1 MASVNSDSP
10 FARLS
15 LLGVLALSLFV
26 ALGARLWY
34 LQVLTETEAQEQAE
48 ANIVRRISVPA
59 PRGRIVDIS
68 GKVLVDNRPSN
79 VVVID
84 GFVLRNEMSAAERS
98 DLALRM
104 AREITGTGRLV
115 KVAAIEEA
123 MNDTQYGPFD
133 QVPIAFDVTEEF
145 QVFLAERSHEFP
157 GVEVVER
164 TVRDYPYDT
173 LAAHV
178 LGYVGPL
185 TQREL
190 DSRDEHPKDYQAV
203 DEIGKAGAELAFE
216 DWLRGT
222 PGWREFEVD
231 AKGNV
236 IRQLDYVPPVA
247 GNDVQLTIDVDIQ
260 ALVETELAQGL
271 IDAQGEQDKDVIE
284 RYATF
289 AAPAGA
295 AVVLDPRDGA
305 VRAMASYPTYDPS
318 AFIGGISTE
327 EFDQLTAAGS
337 YAPLNN
343 RAIQGL
349 YSPGSTFKPFTAY
362 AAIDTG
368 LLGPRGFLRI
378 DQYTPDPGYY
388 ELVSCEGD
396 QCRFQNANEAEYGDV
411 DLRRSLTV
419 SSDVYF
425 YKLAEQFSVRRGFDT
440 DEVQQTAREFG
451 FGAASGIALPYEATG
466 LIPDPEIKQQR
477 HEENPEA
484 FPDAD
489 WRTGDTLNVSI
500 GQGDV
505 NATPLQIANAYA
517 VFANGGTLFAPNIAA
532 RVIDPITGEI
542 IMEFGPR
549 VVNEVW
555 LPPEARDPIVDGLI
569 GVTQQEEGTA
579 FDAFEDFPTL
589 SWQVAA
595 KTGTSEVDGKSD
607 FAVFAAFGP
616 EPESEYV
623 VAIVLEEAGFG
634 GEAAAPV
641 VRRVLEPIA
650 TNTVAERLTDE
661 ELEELA
667 ANPTPE
673 PEAGAEL
680 AEGG

>member
-1 MASVNSDSP
+1 MSGVNSDSP
-10 FARLS
+10 FARLG
-15 LLGVLALSLFV
+15 LLGVLALSLFA

-48 ANIVRRISVPA
+48 ANIARKISVPA
-59 PRGRIVDIS
+59 PRGRILDVN
-68 GKVLVDNRPSN
+68 GKVMVDNRPSN

-84 GFVLRNEMSAAERS
+84 GYVLRNEMTSAERS
-98 DLALRM
+98 ALALKL

-115 KVAAIEEA
+115 KAASIEQA
-123 MNDTQYGPFD
+123 MNDEQYGPFD

-145 QVFLAERSHEFP
+145 QVFMAERSKEFP
-157 GVEVVER
+157 GVDVVER

-185 TQREL
+185 TQTEL
-190 DSRDEHPKDYQAV
+190 DSRAEHPKNYQAV
-203 DEIGKAGAELAFE
+203 DEIGKAGSELAFE

-231 AKGNV
+231 AQGNV
-236 IRQLDYVPPVA
+236 IKQLDYVPPVA
-247 GNDVQLTIDVDIQ
+247 GNDVQLTIDVDVQ
-260 ALVETELAQGL
+260 SLVEAELVQGL
-271 IDAQGEQDKDVIE
+271 LDAQTQQDEDVIE
-284 RYATF
+284 RYVTF

-295 AVVLDPRDGA
+295 AVVLDPSDGA
-305 VRAMASYPTYDPS
+305 VVAMASYPTYDPS

-327 EFDQLTAAGS
+327 EFDALNAEGAR
-337 YAPLNN
+337 APLNN

-349 YSPGSTFKPFTAY
+349 YSPGSTFKPFTSY

-388 ELVSCEGD
+388 ELFSCEGD
-396 QCRFQNANEAEYGDV
+396 QCRFTNANETEYGDV

-419 SSDVYF
+419 SSDVYY

-451 FGAASGIALPYEATG
+451 FGAASGIALPYEQAG
-466 LIPDPEIKQQR
+466 LMPDPEIKKQR

-484 FPDAD
+484 FPDSD

-505 NATPLQIANAYA
+505 NATPLQLANAYA
-517 VFANGGTLFAPNIAA
+517 VFANGGTLYAPNIAA
-532 RVIDPITGEI
+532 RVLDPLTGEV

-549 VVNEVW
+549 VINQVW
-555 LPPEARDPIVDGLI
+555 MPPEVRDPIIEGLL

-579 FDAFEDFPTL
+579 FDAFLDFPTL
-589 SWQVAA
+589 SWPVAA

-616 EPESEYV
+616 EPEADYV
-623 VAIVLEEAGFG
+623 MSLVLEEAGFG

-650 TNTVAERLTDE
+650 TESVEERLTDE
-661 ELEELA
+661 QLEELA
-667 ANPTPE
+667 ANPPPE
-673 PEAGAEL
+673 PVDGGEL

>member
-1 MASVNSDSP
+1 MAGLNSDSP

-15 LLGVLALSLFV
+15 LLGVLALSLFA

-34 LQVLTETEAQEQAE
+34 LQVLTEQEAQEQAV
-48 ANIVRRISVPA
+48 ANIVRTVSVPA
-59 PRGRIVDIS
+59 PRGRILDVNEN
-68 GKVLVDNRPSN
+68 VLVDNRPSN

-84 GFVLRNEMSAAERS
+84 GFVLRDEMNADERS
-98 DLALRM
+98 ALALRL

-145 QVFLAERSHEFP
+145 QVFLAERSTEFP

-164 TVRDYPYDT
+164 SVRDYPYST

-185 TQREL
+185 TKGELESRE
-190 DSRDEHPKDYQAV
+190 EHPKDYQAV

-222 PGWREFEVD
+222 PGTRQFEVD
-231 AKGNV
+231 AQGIV
-236 IRQLDYVPPVA
+236 IRQLDYVAPVA
-247 GNDVQLTIDVDIQ
+247 GNDVQLTIDVDVQ
-260 ALVETELAQGL
+260 SLVEAELRQGL
-271 IDAQGEQDKDVIE
+271 INAQGEQNTDIVE
-284 RYATF
+284 RFVTF
-289 AAPAGA
+289 PAPAGA
-295 AVVLDPRDGA
+295 AVVLDPRDGS
-305 VRAMASYPTYDPS
+305 VVAMASYPSYDPS

-327 EFDQLTAAGS
+327 EFDQLNAEGS
-337 YAPLNN
+337 YSPLNN

-368 LLGPRGFLRI
+368 LLGPRGFLGI

-388 ELVSCEGD
+388 ELFSCEGE
-396 QCRFQNANEAEYGDV
+396 QCTFTNANETDYGDV

-419 SSDVYF
+419 SSDVYY

-440 DEVQQTAREFG
+440 DEVQQTVREFG
-451 FGAASGIALPYEATG
+451 FGSASGIALPYEAAG

-477 HEENPEA
+477 HDENPDA
-484 FPDAD
+484 FPDPE

-517 VFANGGTLFAPNIAA
+517 VFANGGTLYAPNIAA
-532 RVIDPITGEI
+532 RVLDALTGEV

-549 VVNEVW
+549 VLNEVW
-555 LPPEARDPIVDGLI
+555 MPPEVRNPILDGLV
-569 GVTQQEEGTA
+569 GVTQQEEGTG
-579 FDAFEDFPTL
+579 FEAFEEFPTL
-589 SWQVAA
+589 SWPVAA
-595 KTGTSEVDGKSD
+595 KTGTSEVNDKAD

-616 EPESEYV
+616 EPDSEYV
-623 VAIVLEEAGFG
+623 MAIVLEEAGFG

-650 TNTVAERLTDE
+650 TETLEERLTDE

-673 PEAGAEL
+673 PEGGEL

>member
-1 MASVNSDSP
+1 MSGVNRDSP

-34 LQVLTETEAQEQAE
+34 LQVLTETEAQEQAV

-59 PRGRIVDIS
+59 PRGRIVDVN
-68 GKVLVDNRPSN
+68 GQVMVGNRPSN

-115 KVAAIEEA
+115 KVATIEEA
-123 MNDTQYGPFD
+123 MNDEQYGPFD

-145 QVFLAERSHEFP
+145 QVFLAERSHDFP

-185 TQREL
+185 TQGEL
-190 DSRDEHPKDYQAV
+190 DEREDHPKDYQAV

-231 AKGNV
+231 AQGTV
-236 IRQLDYVPPVA
+236 IRQLDYIPPVA

-260 ALVETELAQGL
+260 SLVEQELLQGL
-271 IDAQGEQDKDVIE
+271 VDAQGEQDNDVIE

-295 AVVLDPRDGA
+295 AVVLDPRDGS
-305 VRAMASYPTYDPS
+305 VRAMASYPTYDPA
-318 AFIGGISTE
+318 AFIGGISAD
-327 EFDQLTAAGS
+327 EFAALNAEGA

-368 LLGPRGFLRI
+368 LLGPRGFLGI
-378 DQYTPDPGYY
+378 DQYTPDPGFY
-388 ELVSCEGD
+388 ELFSCEGD
-396 QCRFQNANEAEYGDV
+396 QCRFQNANETEYGDV

-419 SSDVYF
+419 SSDVYY

-451 FGAASGIALPYEATG
+451 FGSATGIGLPFEQAG
-466 LIPDPEIKQQR
+466 LIPDPEIKAQR

-489 WRTGDTLNVSI
+489 WRTGDTLNVAI

-517 VFANGGTLFAPNIAA
+517 VLANGGTLYAPNIAA
-532 RVIDPITGEI
+532 RILDPVTGEV

-549 VVNEVW
+549 VLNELW
-555 LPPEARDPIVDGLI
+555 LPPAVRAPIIDGLI

-579 FDAFEDFPTL
+579 FDAFIDFPTL
-589 SWQVAA
+589 SWPVAA

-616 EPESEYV
+616 EPEAEYV
-623 VAIVLEEAGFG
+623 VSIVLEEAGFG

-650 TNTVAERLTDE
+650 TDSLEERLTDE
-661 ELEELA
+661 QLEELA

-673 PEAGAEL
+673 PENGEL